1 MKLHCFLI
9 NNQLVVSQELSQLV
23 QVHFIRGEKATNTL
37 EWNAQDWQYFKSYLQ
52 GSLGLECLNHLKIN
66 LIYSRTKKEPIEHFK
81 RTFKH
86 TKAIQHKDVDA
97 FQYFEPITLQ
107 VRIKNKASDIITWLN
122 QTLFSEKVASK
133 SEKTQKKLGKTE
145 FKKERFHFNIKDKS
159 ISKTLSITPFYE
171 KSILPELQAKT
182 LSKKNKPIE
191 GVVNGITGSGFYIF
205 VEGYKV
211 YVANQS
217 IKKHLPV
224 HKETVNYAP
233 VEGDVIE
240 LKIIDNQLQVLLN
253 EKVKDNV

>member
-9 NNQLVVSQELSQLV
+9 NNQLVVSQELSQLA
-23 QVHFIRGEKATNTL
+23 QVHFIRGEKSTNTL
-37 EWNAQDWQYFKSYLQ
+37 EWNAQDWQHFKNYLQ

-66 LIYSRTKKEPIEHFK
+66 LIYSRTKKEPVEHFK

-97 FQYFEPITLQ
+97 FQNFEPITLQ
-107 VRIKNKASDIITWLN
+107 VKIKDTASDIVTWLN
-122 QTLFSEKVASK
+122 QILFPEKVDPVINPTEDPKIKKVEFKTKNLK
-133 SEKTQKKLGKTE
+133 SEHKNKQPLV
-145 FKKERFHFNIKDKS
+145 
-159 ISKTLSITPFYE
+159 ITPFYE
-171 KSILPELQAKT
+171 KSILPELQAKI

-224 HKETVNYAP
+224 NKETADYAP